1 MTNLSLCL
9 FFIKEKNRKV
19 FETLKSLKYKGSP
32 IPSGVLEVLL
42 SLTFL
47 CNEK

>member
-1 MTNLSLCL
+1 MTNISLCL
-9 FFIKEKNRKV
+9 FFIKEKKRKV
-19 FETLKSLKYKGSP
+19 FGTLKLLKYKVSP
-32 IPSGVLEVLL
+32 IPSGVLQVLL